1 MILSGPRLVT
11 VIEDLHNH
19 TSAEI
24 TWAWARITLGA
35 LLAFLM
41 EFAEFLVLCKTSSLT
56 LSIAGIFK
64 DICQLALAVTF
75 KKDQLSL
82 INVIGL
88 VVCLAGIVCH
98 LLHKYSTM
106 QDSQKQQQSLEFDN
120 DNEES
125 SGEYK
130 FNDGSGGAGS
140 SAGGVH
146 VKSHSTLT
154 VPLLEQ
160 TDSEDESGND
170 PGNKQNASDVI
181 FDVLKRRDM
190 QR

>member
-1 MILSGPRLVT
+1 MF

-19 TSAEI
+19 TWDEI
-24 TWAWARITLGA
+24 TWAWVRITLGA

-41 EFAEFLVLCKTSSLT
+41 EFAEFLVLSKTSSLT

-106 QDSQKQQQSLEFDN
+106 QDSQKQQQVLEFDN
-120 DNEES
+120 DNEEF

-130 FNDGSGGAGS
+130 FNDGSGAGGS
-140 SAGGVH
+140 SGGARQVALHADGAVAGADRFRGRV
-146 VKSHSTLT
+146 
-154 VPLLEQ
+154 
-160 TDSEDESGND
+160 G
-170 PGNKQNASDVI
+170 
-181 FDVLKRRDM
+181 
-190 QR
+190 